1 MPTER
6 NFPKIFFIAGLT
18 GTFLAGLFKLICFS
32 SSHWIDR
39 HEGGDPNFISA
50 GLWEVCYDGYKRPDS
65 MSGQSYKG
73 CYWVFSDEVRALRD
87 IILPSWFISVQVMIS
102 LTFLLQGLVAV
113 FLLCVLIHC
122 CPIHVKPLILTLSS
136 IVMFLCGLLITIS
149 LIVFGVKSEDRQWM
163 PRPDQN
169 YLSWSFGIC
178 VLSGFFSLFS
188 AMCLLVASISSSRDQ
203 NVDSKAHRMRRY

>member
-1 MPTER
+1 MSSSR
-6 NFPKIFFIAGLT
+6 MFIYGFSLT
-18 GTFLAGLFKLICFS
+18 GLAFFLMVIAFS
-32 SSHWIDR
+32 S
-39 HEGGDPNFISA
+39 PNWLESFEQA
-50 GLWEVCYDGYKRPDS
+50 NNKFVKLGLWETCFNDYTFYQDYQGKR
-65 MSGQSYKG
+65 YKG
-73 CYWVFSDEVRALRD
+73 CWYIFSYEYRPIWEWLS
-87 IILPSWFISVQVMIS
+87 PPWFISVQVMIS

-113 FLLCVLIHC
+113 FLLCMLIHC

>member
-1 MPTER
+1 MVIIKDSKR
-6 NFPKIFFIAGLT
+6 RFYFSGIAFTL
-18 GTFLAGLFKLICFS
+18 LALLFKIIGFS
-32 SSHWIDR
+32 TSYWVNQSGEKPSRI
-39 HEGGDPNFISA
+39 
-50 GLWEVCYDGYKRPDS
+50 GLWEVCYREYTPLGAKKIFTGCWWLYSDS
-65 MSGQSYKG
+65 LSSVKEY
-73 CYWVFSDEVRALRD
+73 V
-87 IILPSWFISVQVMIS
+87 LPSWFISVQVMIS